1 MVLIVPY
8 MVTVMNVTS
17 NYLYKKGGDNMGKLT
32 GKVINGVTCVLWHM
46 GDTIYV
52 FRANDMSFIGIL

>member
-1 MVLIVPY
+1 
-8 MVTVMNVTS
+8 
-17 NYLYKKGGDNMGKLT
+17 MGKLT